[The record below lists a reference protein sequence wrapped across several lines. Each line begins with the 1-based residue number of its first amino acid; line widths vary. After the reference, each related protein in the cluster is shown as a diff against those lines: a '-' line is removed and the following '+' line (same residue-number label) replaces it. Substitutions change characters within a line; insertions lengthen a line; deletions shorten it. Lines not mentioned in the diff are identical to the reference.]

1 MLLRRFTGGDVAAA
15 VELSAEAGWNQTAG
29 DWTRTTAIAP
39 EGCWCVEEDG
49 TLASTA
55 TMVSYE
61 EDLGWVGMV
70 LTRSTHQRRGFARQ
84 LLERL
89 LAERP
94 RTVKL
99 DATEAGRPLYASLGF
114 VDEAP
119 IERWERHPAPVES
132 CTCER
137 GLPNL
142 ALDLHAFGA
151 KRTQL
156 LHSLGIGFGL
166 PGAYALSRPGA
177 RARYLGPC
185 VADGPAKAEEVIRAA
200 LAAQPNEPWYW
211 DLLPDNGEAAALAVC
226 LGFAPVRRLVRMR
239 LGPPFSGDDRLVY
252 AIAGFEFG

>member
-1 MLLRRFTGGDVAAA
+1 MLMRRFNGGDVAAA
-15 VELSAEAGWNQTAG
+15 VELSAEAGWNQTAE
-29 DWTRTTAIAP
+29 DWHRVTANAP

-55 TMVSYE
+55 TMIRYGDE
-61 EDLGWVGMV
+61 LGWIGMV
-70 LTRSTHQRRGFARQ
+70 LTRSTHRRRGFARQ

-119 IERWERHPAPVES
+119 IERWERPPGPVETG
-132 CTCER
+132 TCER
-137 GLPNL
+137 GLPDL
-142 ALDLHAFGA
+142 ALDLLAFGA

-156 LHSLGIGFGL
+156 LDSLGIGFGL
-166 PGAYALSRPGA
+166 PGACALSRPGA

-200 LAAQPNEPWYW
+200 LAAQPYEPWYW
-211 DLLPDNGEAAALAVC
+211 DLLPDNRDAAALAVR
-226 LGFAPVRRLVRMR
+226 LGFAPVRRLMRMR